1 MISPI
6 ETPTEIAAWLAVLA
20 GLVLS
25 GLGVRATFYF
35 GEHERAL
42 KDTEGAW
49 VVHAFWRTCL
59 VITLVCLIL
68 TVCRMISLS
77 FGTIIPVIQLVQALA
92 VIWLLTKP
100 YRLMRTFQSREGRQ

>member
-1 MISPI
+1 MS
-6 ETPTEIAAWLAVLA
+6 PTEIAAWLAVLV

-42 KDTEGAW
+42 AGTEGQW
-49 VVHAFWRTCL
+49 VVHAFWRSCF
-59 VITLVCLIL
+59 VITTVCLIL
-68 TVCRMISLS
+68 TACRVLSLT
-77 FGTIIPVIQLVQALA
+77 FGIIPVLQLIQALA